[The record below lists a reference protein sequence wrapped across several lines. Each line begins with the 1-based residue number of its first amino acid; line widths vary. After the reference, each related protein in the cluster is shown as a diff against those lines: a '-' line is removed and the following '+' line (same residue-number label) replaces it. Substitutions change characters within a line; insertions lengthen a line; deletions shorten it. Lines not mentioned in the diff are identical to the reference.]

1 MRRLAADKT
10 MGRAEAMRQSMLA
23 LIDKGEF
30 HEAHPA
36 YWCAVRGGR
45 GRRALVSDE
54 KPLSALPLRTAQRH
68 KRTQAFELFML
79 WTRSKG
85 LFSILEQRSGWRRGW
100 CLSP

>member
-1 MRRLAADKT
+1 MPPHEPSPKN
-10 MGRAEAMRQSMLA
+10 
-23 LIDKGEF
+23 LIAGEI
-30 HEAHPA
+30 
-36 YWCAVRGGR
+36 CG
-45 GRRALVSDE
+45 LVSDE